1 MLLLWEYSVQNI
13 NWNQKVIQ
21 EIDVELLIP
30 VENIDNDTLPNIG
43 LYSAL

>member
-13 NWNQKVIQ
+13 NWNQNVIQ
-21 EIDVELLIP
+21 KIDVELLTP
-30 VENIDNDTLPNIG
+30 VKKIDNDTLPNIG

>member
-30 VENIDNDTLPNIG
+30 VKNIDNDTLPSIG

>member
-21 EIDVELLIP
+21 EIDVELLIS
-30 VENIDNDTLPNIG
+30 VKNIDNDTLPNIG